1 MAVRRQL
8 AHSSVPARKADT
20 AQTVVAKLAGKGH
33 VHGCSACRR
42 TILCRCDTP
51 ERNPT
56 CRPCR
61 GLELSAH
68 DTYREPRECCFA
80 GVVQVTAARDIEV
93 YELAGPGPWFRCQT
107 CFRHHACVP
116 TRTP

>member
-8 AHSSVPARKADT
+8 AHSSMPARKTPTSVAVVDKMADH
-20 AQTVVAKLAGKGH
+20 GH
-33 VHGCSACRR
+33 YHGCQACRR
-42 TILCRCDTP
+42 TIGCRCSTP
-51 ERNPT
+51 QTNPL

-61 GLELSAH
+61 GLELSVY

-80 GVVQVTAARDIEV
+80 GVVQVTTARDIEV
-93 YELAGPGPWFRCQT
+93 YELAGPGPWFRCPT
-107 CFRHHACVP
+107 CFRHHASIP